1 MEQIIEFLILYI
13 FLYHQSQW
21 YIWRHFRED
30 GKLRREKWRESIFS
44 GFLVGR
50 GKKVVGSRVFS
61 SSQKKIS
68 LQIEDMFWTQLALPN
83 VTFLDFLIFAS
94 LFFSIILFLFFF
106 LFAFSFATILYL
118 SSFFSFFFG
127 MIHASLFFFSFFS
140 FFLRLVGHFPIFF
153 SFLFFFPFF
162 FFM

>member
-21 YIWRHFRED
+21 YIWRHFRKD

-68 LQIEDMFWTQLALPN
+68 LQTEDMFWTQLALPN

-127 MIHASLFFFSFFS
+127 MIHASLFFFFFFFFFCAWLVIFLSSSLFFS
-140 FFLRLVGHFPIFF
+140 FFL
-153 SFLFFFPFF
+153 FF